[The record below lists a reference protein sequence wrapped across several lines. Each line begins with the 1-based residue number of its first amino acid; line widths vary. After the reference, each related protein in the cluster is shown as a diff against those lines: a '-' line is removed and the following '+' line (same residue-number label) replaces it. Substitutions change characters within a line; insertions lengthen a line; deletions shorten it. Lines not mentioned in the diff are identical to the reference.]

1 MSSTKKKRQDKPII
15 RTKQAPR
22 DKFPA
27 FDELVVGGSV
37 PRVKVKV
44 FPSRGKGKNKPT
56 DHLVVELQCEV

>member
-1 MSSTKKKRQDKPII
+1 MLSTKKKKQGKPNT
-15 RTKQAPR
+15 RTKRPR

-27 FDELVVGGSV
+27 FDELVVGGAV

-44 FPSRGKGKNKPT
+44 FPSRGKGKNKPA